1 MAVLTLTPGG
11 TSISRVDF
19 NGTQDLSTV
28 IFNNVIVY
36 DRSASI
42 TCQVELTA
50 AVLYDYYSEAAT
62 CGVDYYD
69 YLGVYI
75 QKLSITAYNYV
86 RIKSLKLN
94 NVYIRANGVITA
106 SGYGNFT
113 NIDYN
118 SSSHYSARNLT
129 SGTKYTILS
138 ETSYSGDFPQGLI
151 SFLDVSN
158 QRASTISSTSN
169 LITIEITFQV
179 TTDTGDV
186 KYFTCG
192 YYPDILGLPI
202 SVKGGSDYGVLSTN
216 SKSLLLLNKNAYVTF

>member
-1 MAVLTLTPGG
+1 MAVLTLTTGG
-11 TSISRVDF
+11 TSIDRVDF

-28 IFNNVIVY
+28 VFNNVIVY

-50 AVLYDYYSEAAT
+50 AVLYDDYSEAAT

-94 NVYIRANGVITA
+94 NVRIRANGVITT

-113 NIDYN
+113 NRDYN

-138 ETSYSGDFPQGLI
+138 ETSYDGDFPRGLI
-151 SFLDVSN
+151 SFLDVTN
-158 QRASTISSTSN
+158 LLTTTISSTTN
-169 LITIEITFQV
+169 LITVEIIFQV

-192 YYPDILGLPI
+192 YYTDILGLPI
-202 SVKGGSDYGVLSTN
+202 SYKNSGYGVLSTN
-216 SKSLLLLNKNAYVTF
+216 SKTLLLLNKNAYVTF